1 MAGRRSLD
9 ETRDLLLDVGV
20 QLLIETGVE
29 VNANRIS
36 LIDVCR
42 EAGLKTAGSAY
53 KIWPNQEQFR
63 IELMRRLLEAVTVR
77 ADTVDSLTES
87 ISDAAQLPAPS
98 ELLRTIASGNARTN
112 TESGDF
118 ELYVGV
124 WLAAI
129 NDPELARALT
139 ESDMDIADSYA
150 RLYDSVV
157 DAYDLEWVP
166 PFDANLFAITVGA
179 LSEGLSICSRH
190 RPERVPTDLM
200 RPTGPNGEDQPWHLY
215 ACGVQAIV
223 EAFTR
228 PKDPPTRP

>member
-1 MAGRRSLD
+1 MAGRRTLD
-9 ETRDLLLDVGV
+9 ETRALLLDVGV
-20 QLLIETGVE
+20 QLLVETGVE

-42 EAGLKTAGSAY
+42 EAGLKTSGSAY

-63 IELMRRLLEAVTVR
+63 IDLMRRLLGAVTVR
-77 ADTVDSLTES
+77 PDTIDLIAES
-87 ISDAAQLPAPS
+87 ISADSPLPAPS
-98 ELLRTIASGNARTN
+98 EFLRTIANENATTDMERR
-112 TESGDF
+112 DF
-118 ELYVGV
+118 DLYIGV

-139 ESDMDIADSYA
+139 DSDIDIAASYS
-150 RLYDSVV
+150 RLYDSVM

-166 PFDANLFAITVGA
+166 PFDATLFAITVGA
-179 LSEGLSICSRH
+179 LAEGFSICSRH
-190 RPERVPTDLM
+190 APERVPTALM

-223 EAFTR
+223 DAFTR
-228 PKDPPTRP
+228 PKS